1 MGSALTQRG
10 GLPQLIW
17 RSQANLTVLSRSL
30 AWIKREPQGCPG
42 RNLSL
47 KRIFIQVWVRCKAK
61 LPRGLPL
68 EFPGRRG
75 VSCPEVASQQSCLMA
90 GDEGSVELLNI

>member
-1 MGSALTQRG
+1 MDPFAMGSALTQRG

-42 RNLSL
+42 RKSVSE
-47 KRIFIQVWVRCKAK
+47 KDIYSSVWLRCRAK

-68 EFPGRRG
+68 EYPWMKGCLTPGDGFP
-75 VSCPEVASQQSCLMA
+75 A
-90 GDEGSVELLNI
+90 ELLDGG